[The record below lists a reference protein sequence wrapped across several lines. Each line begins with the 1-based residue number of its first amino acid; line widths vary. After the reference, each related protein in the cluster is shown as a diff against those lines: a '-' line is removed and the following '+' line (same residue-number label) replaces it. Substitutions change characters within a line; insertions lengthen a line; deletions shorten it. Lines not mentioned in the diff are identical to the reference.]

1 MKNLNVKKVGKVV
14 SDVMGG
20 AMFSK
25 DNFFKVFTA
34 SEEITTNY
42 FKLIINIINII
53 LFYSYYNI

>member
-25 DNFFKVFTA
+25 DNFV
-34 SEEITTNY
+34 S
-42 FKLIINIINII
+42 
-53 LFYSYYNI
+53 LFPFLF